1 MGAETLMIFRGFER
15 LAVVASGV
23 LLIYFG
29 YRLFLTLPAVHG
41 SDGELKMPTASF
53 TVSKV
58 GPGVF
63 FAVFGTF
70 LLWQMAEKVIRV
82 DLAPVAVAEGAA
94 QPRAQAVFGA
104 PTAASA
110 QTLRH
115 TANDIAALNCAE
127 ARLLPTLPPELRA
140 DVQRAFLRARAALL
154 EPVWQPAWGGAEVA
168 EAARLGVI
176 PPGPLAEFALQRHR
190 DC

>member
-29 YRLFLTLPAVHG
+29 CRLFLTLPAVHG

-70 LLWQMAEKVIRV
+70 LLWQMAERVIRV
-82 DLAPVAVAEGAA
+82 DLAPMQTAEAGA
-94 QPRAQAVFGA
+94 QPRPQAVFGA
-104 PTAASA
+104 
-110 QTLRH
+110 
-115 TANDIAALNCAE
+115 
-127 ARLLPTLPPELRA
+127 
-140 DVQRAFLRARAALL
+140 RAALP

-176 PPGPLAEFALQRHR
+176 PPWPLAEFALQRHR
-190 DC
+190 DCRCTDAPTSAAPAAPPPPPRRSSG